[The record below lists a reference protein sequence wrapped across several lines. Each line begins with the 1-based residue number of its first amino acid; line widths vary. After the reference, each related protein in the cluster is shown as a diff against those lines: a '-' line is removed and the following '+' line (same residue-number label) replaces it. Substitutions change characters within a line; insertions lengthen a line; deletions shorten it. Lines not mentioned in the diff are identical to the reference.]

1 MACFG
6 VGGKG
11 RGRGTSRSAAGAHVR
26 AIEAW
31 IDEPPHVHVEKGGA
45 TAKCWLDPVE
55 IARIQGFNPN
65 ERRRILALVGDH
77 RDQLLESWDE
87 FFHQNPPSGRR

>member
-1 MACFG
+1 MSPT
-6 VGGKG
+6 VLREGGF
-11 RGRGTSRSAAGAHVR
+11 RFFFYSR
-26 AIEAW
+26 EAS
-31 IDEPPHVHVEKGGA
+31 EPPHVHVEKGGA

-77 RDQLLESWDE
+77 RDPLLESWDE
-87 FFHQNPPSGRR
+87 FFHQNPPGGRR